1 MLFNGSFTNRHPKKQ
16 YHLWYYQK
24 KMLPLWSG
32 GVVIWLFSCLV
43 GSNDYPRPAN
53 KPTNQQTNQTTNQTT
68 NQPNNQKI

>member
-1 MLFNGSFTNRHPKKQ
+1 MVLSE
-16 YHLWYYQK
+16 K

-32 GVVIWLFSCLV
+32 GVVIWLFSYLV

-53 KPTNQQTNQTTNQTT
+53 KPTTNQTNQQQANNKPN